1 MRSLYFKIFLWFW
14 LVVVLVGVTLEIS
27 NIIAYRYKQQ
37 EEHQFFT
44 VLPDEAKKA
53 AEVFD
58 RSGKPAL
65 TEHLH
70 ELQQRESA
78 TAYFFDEQGKPLLSR
93 DTPNYVR
100 EVAAKARRENRGMG
114 KTFPVPSGRGEV
126 AAKQVVGPS
135 GRKYIVVLY
144 EEQCNSRFMTM
155 LSAEAKKAAEVF
167 DRSGKTDLVTYL
179 LSLDY
184 KEHVPAY
191 LFDEKVN
198 PVPDREVPEYIRNA
212 AGKARERSK
221 GGDAPAV
228 MGEAGAVAKQVIG
241 PSGRPY
247 ILVMSEEKCHARLM
261 NFLSGK
267 AKEVAEIFDRSGK
280 SALAE
285 DIESW
290 QQREAILVYFFDEQA
305 NLLLPREAPNN
316 LREVASWVKEAT
328 RGADEEAPVVRGEE
342 GVAAKQVIGPSGRRY
357 TLALQF
363 QRGPISPLWTIF
375 ERYPFLRILVI
386 FFIGGLLCLWLT
398 RHITQPLVQLRN
410 AAGSIAEGRFETRVN
425 QTLGRRRDEIG
436 LLGRDFDRMAEQI
449 ESLITGQRRLL
460 GDVSH
465 ELRSPLSRL
474 IVALSLLRK
483 CSQEE
488 TPEYLDRIGLEAA
501 RLDKLIG
508 QLLTLA
514 RIESGVD
521 AGLRGTF
528 DLTNLVH
535 EVAADGDFEGQAQ
548 NRVVKILSA
557 DPCTMSGLVELL
569 RSAIENVVRNAI
581 RHTRP
586 GTAVEITLQKQG
598 GPKDSKASLRV
609 RDHGPGVPAEMLPEI
624 FLPFRRATGASDPEL
639 DGAGLGLA
647 ITERVVRMHAGTVR
661 AANAV
666 DGGLV
671 VEIEL
676 PLVLTV

>member
-27 NIIAYRYKQQ
+27 NIVAYRYKQQ
-37 EEHQFFT
+37 EEHQFLI
-44 VLPDEAKKA
+44 VLPEEAKKA
-53 AEVFD
+53 ADVFD
-58 RSGKPAL
+58 RSGKSAL
-65 TEHLH
+65 AEQLN
-70 ELQQRESA
+70 ELQQREAA
-78 TAYFFDEQGKPLLSR
+78 TAYFFDEQGKLLFGREAS
-93 DTPNYVR
+93 NHVR
-100 EVAAKARRENRGMG
+100 EVAAKARRESRGTG
-114 KTFPVPSGRGEV
+114 KTFPLPSGRGEV
-126 AAKQVVGPS
+126 AAKQVIGPS

-144 EEQCNSRFMTM
+144 EEQCNSRFMTL
-155 LSAEAKKAAEVF
+155 LSAEAKRTAETF
-167 DRSGKTDLVTYL
+167 DRLGKVGLAKHL
-179 LSLDY
+179 ENLQQQ
-184 KEHVPAY
+184 EAIPAY
-191 LFDEKVN
+191 FFDEKLN
-198 PVPDREVPEYIRNA
+198 SLPDREVPQYIRSA
-212 AGKARERSK
+212 AERAREAAK
-221 GGDAPAV
+221 GEEPPAV
-228 MGEAGAVAKQVIG
+228 SGEAGAVAKQVIG
-241 PSGRPY
+241 PSGRKY
-247 ILVMSEEKCHARLM
+247 VLVMSEEKCHARLM
-261 NFLSGK
+261 NLLSAK
-267 AKEVAEIFDRSGK
+267 AKEAAEIFDRSGK
-280 SALAE
+280 PALAAYL
-285 DIESW
+285 ESVPP
-290 QQREAILVYFFDEQA
+290 REAVLVYFFDEQA
-305 NLLLPREAPNN
+305 NLLLPQEGPSN
-316 LREVASWVKEAT
+316 LREVANWVKEAT
-328 RGADEEAPVVRGEE
+328 KGAGEEPPIVRGEA
-342 GVAAKQVIGPSGRRY
+342 GVAAKQVVGLSGRRY

-375 ERYPFLRILVI
+375 EEYPALRVLVI

-398 RHITQPLVQLRN
+398 RHITQPLVELRN

-483 CSQEE
+483 CSKDEA
-488 TPEYLDRIGLEAA
+488 PEYLDRIGLEAE

-548 NRVVKILSA
+548 NRAVKILSA
-557 DPCTMSGLVELL
+557 DPCTMSGLMELL

-586 GTAVEITLQKQG
+586 GTAVEITLQKQDG
-598 GPKDSKASLRV
+598 TKESKASLRV
-609 RDHGPGVPAEMLPEI
+609 RDYGPGVSAEMLPEI
-624 FLPFRRATGASDPEL
+624 FLPFRRAPGASEAEL

-647 ITERVVRMHAGTVR
+647 ITERVVRMHEGTVR

-676 PLVLTV
+676 PLVVPA